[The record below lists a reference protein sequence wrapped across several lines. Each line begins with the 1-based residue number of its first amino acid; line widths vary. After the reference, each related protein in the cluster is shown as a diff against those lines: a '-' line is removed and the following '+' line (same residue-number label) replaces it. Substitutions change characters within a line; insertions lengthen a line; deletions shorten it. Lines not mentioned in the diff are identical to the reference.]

1 MLLEVE
7 NIRVH
12 YDKME
17 AVKCISLS
25 ADKGMISTLIG
36 ANGAGKTTTL
46 RAISGLKK
54 ITSGEIRLDGK
65 RIDGTSPHK
74 IVGMGIAHVPKGR
87 RLFRLMTVRHNLIV
101 GAYLQK
107 DKKEIQRTMDEVF
120 EHFPVLKDRQSQ
132 PAKTLSGGEQQMLAL
147 VRALMAK
154 PKIILMDEPSLG
166 LVSMMV
172 AEIAKIIIQCKEMGF
187 SMVLIE
193 QNASL
198 ALRLADQGYVVET
211 GRIALEGPAEKLMKN
226 EHVKKAYLGG

>member
-1 MLLEVE
+1 
-7 NIRVH
+7 
-12 YDKME
+12 
-17 AVKCISLS
+17 
-25 ADKGMISTLIG
+25 
-36 ANGAGKTTTL
+36 
-46 RAISGLKK
+46 
-54 ITSGEIRLDGK
+54 
-65 RIDGTSPHK
+65 
-74 IVGMGIAHVPKGR
+74 
-87 RLFRLMTVRHNLIV
+87 MTVRHNLIV

-132 PAKTLSGGEQQMLAL
+132 PAKTLSGGEQQMLVL
-147 VRALMAK
+147 GRALMAK

-166 LVSMMV
+166 LAPMKV